1 MTKKILLILSAIIII
16 PTSVSGETAQ
26 TKFDQRTGNQNK
38 EYLENSIPSG
48 DALREA
54 IWLITEAQ
62 KISQNIVYEADSL
75 ATYANAL
82 IKIIHSCRN
91 PDSCNMQCREIR
103 GAGDNCSCTPEKSSA
118 EQLCNLQEAEKIY
131 ENIKSK
137 NVDTGS
143 DVSSYAKFIGQPF
156 LPTQDIKTLRGTPFL
171 QLESSSLYKNYSDFY
186 KNYNEIIVPKLEKLR
201 ISNARLPAKISSQ
214 DAVPRLEYI
223 KRKADLS
230 RVFFTWCSTPTITE
244 EDAARLGEGDFQMK
258 SPMRIDFLLLGNVTL
273 PDEPTNILDYFCLSY
288 QNL

>member
-1 MTKKILLILSAIIII
+1 MTKKIFLVLSAIIII
-16 PTSVSGETAQ
+16 PAFASGETIQ
-26 TKFDQRTGNQNK
+26 TGFDQRTGDQNK

-54 IWLITEAQ
+54 IWLITETQ
-62 KISQNIVYEADSL
+62 KISQDITYKADSL
-75 ATYANAL
+75 TTYANAL
-82 IKIIHSCRN
+82 IKLINSCRS
-91 PDSCNMQCREIR
+91 PDSCNIPCKEVRDAD
-103 GAGDNCSCTPEKSSA
+103 GNCSCAPEKSSA

-137 NVDTGS
+137 NTETAS
-143 DVSSYAKFIGQPF
+143 DIKSYAKFIGQPF

-171 QLESSSLYKNYSDFY
+171 QLEASSLYKNYNDFY
-186 KNYNEIIVPKLEKLR
+186 KNYNEIIVPQLEKLG

-223 KRKADLS
+223 KRKSDLS

-258 SPMRIDFLLLGNVTL
+258 SPMRIDFLLLGNVSL